1 MKLFAMLLAGAMIPA
16 AGFATTPHDE
26 NDARPLDELTS
37 QTLPE
42 QRAAVIAAFRPGERF
57 AELDVSG
64 RDAVLAAFD
73 RMREVLGA
81 AASVAELDPDR
92 KVELFNDQEL
102 INEILTEAQR
112 DSRITCKR
120 NRTVNSRIKTSEC
133 HTFAEWERRRERAR
147 KLAEMNKRSV
157 SCPPDSNGSFLACQ

>member
-1 MKLFAMLLAGAMIPA
+1 MKPFAILLIAAMLPA
-16 AGFATTPHDE
+16 AALARDAQLGDE
-26 NDARPLDELTS
+26 ERPLDEVS
-37 QTLPE
+37 SSSLPE
-42 QRAAVIAAFRPGERF
+42 QREAVIAAFQPGERF
-57 AELDVSG
+57 AELDKSG
-64 RDAVLAAFD
+64 REEVLEAFD
-73 RMREVLGA
+73 RMQDVVDVAGSVGA
-81 AASVAELDPDR
+81 LDPDQ
-92 KVELFNDQEL
+92 KVAVFNDQEL

-157 SCPPDSNGSFLACQ
+157 NCVENMSDGGSWCG